1 MKTILL
7 KNSDLSVKVDDKVH
21 QWLSTD
27 KELVAGDFINNLRLH
42 SSGCA
47 VYQKTKRLARGEYDT
62 LTIYLH
68 KIIAE
73 KFLSEHKTERHNVVG
88 ALNGN
93 KLDCRLENLVFRSRS
108 VASRQRRTSNKVGYT
123 GVYQENN
130 RYRAVIS
137 IDGQS
142 NHLGMFSTAEEA
154 AAAYNR
160 RSWDVFR
167 EEGKL
172 NDIEDHLWR
181 DSAPEAG
188 RSGTTQPTGPKL

>member
-1 MKTILL
+1 M
-7 KNSDLSVKVDDKVH
+7 DDKVY
-21 QWLSTD
+21 QWLSSD
-27 KELVAGDFINNLRLH
+27 KELVAGDLVNNLRLH

-47 VYQKTKRLARGEYDT
+47 VYQKTKRLAKSEYET

-68 KIIAE
+68 KHIAE
-73 KFLSEHKTERHNVVG
+73 KFLSKHKTERQNVVG

-142 NHLGMFSTAEEA
+142 HHLGMFATPQEA

-160 RSWDVFR
+160 RSWDAFR
-167 EEGKL
+167 EDGKL
-172 NDIEDHLWR
+172 NDVDERLWK
-181 DSAPEAG
+181 DVDPQGGAKAA
-188 RSGTTQPTGPKL
+188 K